1 MLARLG
7 LESWQ
12 LSKLRVALALALA
25 RAYALPTSLS
35 RHPSGRAFAF
45 PNLAGDGRVPSRCY
59 LWVSAFLTM
68 NEFNFFSSYSLF
80 SIPSTLVL
88 YVLEKRLQPLRATR
102 FSIRGP
108 STCSSHFIVQSLQRA
123 FPLNLNIVNMNSSSR
138 NTSSIPRQRLAG
150 ILHQTNKSGELVTS
164 EW

>member
-45 PNLAGDGRVPSRCY
+45 PDLATDGHVPSCCY
-59 LWVSAFLTM
+59 LWVSFLTM
-68 NEFNFFSSYSLF
+68 NEFKFFSSYSLF

-88 YVLEKRLQPLRATR
+88 CVLEKRLQPLRATR
-102 FSIRGP
+102 FSSRGP
-108 STCSSHFIVQSLQRA
+108 IYFQFIVPTLQRA

>member
-1 MLARLG
+1 MLAQLG
-7 LESWQ
+7 LESWR

-88 YVLEKRLQPLRATR
+88 CVLEKRLQPLRATR

-108 STCSSHFIVQSLQRA
+108 IYLFFSFHCPNFA
-123 FPLNLNIVNMNSSSR
+123 ACFPSK
-138 NTSSIPRQRLAG
+138 PQYCQ
-150 ILHQTNKSGELVTS
+150 HELVLAEHKLYSTPETRWDLAPNEQIWRAS
-164 EW
+164 YK

>member
-1 MLARLG
+1 ML
-7 LESWQ
+7 Q
-12 LSKLRVALALALA
+12 VQVALAHALA
-25 RAYALPTSLS
+25 RAHALPTSLS
-35 RHPSGRAFAF
+35 KRASGRAFAF

-88 YVLEKRLQPLRATR
+88 CVLEKRLQPLRATR

-108 STCSSHFIVQSLQRA
+108 FYLFFSFHCPNSA
-123 FPLNLNIVNMNSSSR
+123 ACFPSK
-138 NTSSIPRQRLAG
+138 PQYCQ
-150 ILHQTNKSGELVTS
+150 HELVLAEHKLYSTPETRWDLAPNEQIWRAS
-164 EW
+164 YK